1 MPSPAKTLQL
11 YGFCATFIED
21 HISKYIISTCFFV
34 VDRFSNMVHF
44 IVFYVNGVI
53 L

>member
-1 MPSPAKTLQL
+1 MPPPAKTLQL
-11 YGFCATFIED
+11 YGFCATLIED
-21 HISKYIISTCFFV
+21 HISKDIMSTCFFV